1 MNFVLALLLAL
12 VPFADET
19 PQPKAE
25 NYESFIEANKKY
37 KEKLFSESFWKEIQ
51 IIDKETKKVKKFSD
65 LTKLQQH
72 IFIVVLTGDLLEQG
86 TKLQGLWAKEVAK
99 FDDPKYKCTLTKEQ
113 VLKYCEEL
121 RAVRKEFFYAYKT
134 FLVSVIEDFKGEIT
148 DPEKKLLMM
157 RAAKMESDLQPQKQE

>member
-1 MNFVLALLLAL
+1 MNFILAILLAL
-12 VPFADET
+12 TSFADET

-25 NYESFIEANKKY
+25 NYESFIEVNKKY
-37 KEKLFSESFWKEIQ
+37 KEKLFSESFWKQIQ
-51 IIDKETKKVKKFSD
+51 IVDKETKKVKNFSE
-65 LTKLQQH
+65 LAKLQQH

-86 TKLQGLWAKEVAK
+86 TKLQGLWAKEVTK

-113 VLKYCEEL
+113 VIKYCEEL
-121 RAVRKEFFYAYKT
+121 RSVRKEFFNAYKK

-148 DPEKKLLMM
+148 EPEKKLLLM